1 MVKKQDYDI
10 YTAYYLNQA
19 GCGFSNVY
27 SAPIYQKGYGIG
39 SFLGGLFRTVLPI
52 LKKGATIL
60 GSECLN
66 SGKNIISDIVANEDP
81 ERVIK
86 KRGKEAIHNL
96 SRVVADKMFGEGY
109 KSSSAK
115 KRSHSNSKSQPVKKR
130 RKNQPKKQ
138 IKKAAKKP
146 PAKKKKPIR
155 NKSEIFDIF
164 S

>member
-10 YTAYYLNQA
+10 YTEYYLNQA
-19 GCGFSNVY
+19 GSGFSNVY

-39 SFLGGLFRTVLPI
+39 SFLGGLFRAVFPI

-81 ERVIK
+81 ELVIK

-96 SRVVADKMFGEGY
+96 SRVVADKMFGGAY
-109 KSSSAK
+109 KSMSAK
-115 KRSHSNSKSQPVKKR
+115 KRKHSESKSQPVKKR
-130 RKNQPKKQ
+130 RKTPLKKQ
-138 IKKAAKKP
+138 VKKSSKKSST
-146 PAKKKKPIR
+146 KKKKPIR

>member
-1 MVKKQDYDI
+1 MVKKQNYDI
-10 YTAYYLNQA
+10 YTEYYLNQA
-19 GCGFSNVY
+19 GSGFSNVY

-52 LKKGATIL
+52 LKKGATVL

-66 SGKNIISDIVANEDP
+66 SGKNIISDIVSNQDP
-81 ERVIK
+81 EIVIK

-109 KSSSAK
+109 KSMSAK
-115 KRSHSNSKSQPVKKR
+115 KRKQSDSKSQPVKKR
-130 RKNQPKKQ
+130 KKTQ
-138 IKKAAKKP
+138 SKIQVKKTSKKSP
-146 PAKKKKPIR
+146 TKKKKPIR
-155 NKSEIFDIF
+155 TKSEIFDIF